1 MAIPAHLQGTI
12 ETDTGRA
19 GGLRWLETTRQLYRY
34 YCRDMTDAR
43 DQRRLYYPENH
54 EHHIQRTVPWVWRV
68 SRELGSL
75 YLHAP
80 SRRWIATDPAG
91 GDVGEFAP
99 GAAALAERVY
109 RGAEVDLHLR
119 QMHEVGVACG
129 NSALLVWPM
138 PGLRG
143 ARLVFVPPH
152 EHSVDMGA
160 EALSHDERDVAE
172 WQVRLPVRR
181 DPTTGA
187 MEYGVVRITPTEA
200 VWVSG
205 ALSGK
210 SPWNENPDDISNPL
224 GEVPAVVFRRSSP
237 AAGEFW
243 AQAPEDFLDA
253 QRAINHDVTDQGT
266 IARMQGFAQPVTK
279 GLGKEEASK
288 LQVGYEAIINLADP
302 DSSFTFESPQ
312 PDLEGYRMQLRDYIR
327 TVTAANGLNPGTVD
341 KSTAVTALGKQYE
354 MADRTIEQARHKVEF
369 ARVESRLYR
378 LIRAWV
384 NYYRAGS
391 EPGDTAEVKI
401 ANGPL
406 PKGRVDV
413 EYREPWIAV
422 DPLHDAQA
430 MELRMSL
437 GVSSRAVEV
446 GRLNGWTLKEA
457 EDWCEANP
465 APTVAVADAPA

>member
-1 MAIPAHLQGTI
+1 
-12 ETDTGRA
+12 
-19 GGLRWLETTRQLYRY
+19 
-34 YCRDMTDAR
+34 
-43 DQRRLYYPENH
+43 
-54 EHHIQRTVPWVWRV
+54 
-68 SRELGSL
+68 
-75 YLHAP
+75 
-80 SRRWIATDPAG
+80 
-91 GDVGEFAP
+91 
-99 GAAALAERVY
+99 
-109 RGAEVDLHLR
+109 
-119 QMHEVGVACG
+119 
-129 NSALLVWPM
+129 
-138 PGLRG
+138 
-143 ARLVFVPPH
+143 
-152 EHSVDMGA
+152 MGA

-181 DPTTGA
+181 DPTTGS

-210 SPWNENPDDISNPL
+210 SPWNEDPDDISNPL

-369 ARVESRLYR
+369 ARVETRLYR

-384 NYYRAGS
+384 NYYRAAS
-391 EPGDTAEVKI
+391 EPGDTAEVRI

-457 EDWCEANP
+457 EDWCDANP
-465 APTVAVADAPA
+465 AESQQATPESAGTLGDAAGQTLNGAQITAVLEVAARVAAGALQPPAAVSLLVESLGISQATAQRVIDGSAPIPGMVADAPA